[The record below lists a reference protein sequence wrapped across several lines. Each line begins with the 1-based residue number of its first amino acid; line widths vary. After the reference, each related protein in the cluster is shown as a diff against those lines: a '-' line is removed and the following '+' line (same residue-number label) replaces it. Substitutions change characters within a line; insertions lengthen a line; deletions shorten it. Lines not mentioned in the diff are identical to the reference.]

1 MLVIRLQRIGRSGHA
16 MFRIVIQDSRRS
28 PKSGK
33 VVSRVGSYDPH
44 AKVVTLKK
52 EIVQKFLDNGAQ
64 PSPRVI
70 RILEKE
76 GLKLPTWVEKSI
88 NRERTVRNPE
98 KRRST
103 TPVVEE
109 PAVETPVVEEPVVEE
124 PAVETPVVEEPA
136 VETPVVE
143 ETPVETKK

>member
-76 GLKLPTWVEKSI
+76 GLKLPTWVEKSLK
-88 NRERTVRNPE
+88 RERTVRNPE

-109 PAVETPVVEEPVVEE
+109 TP
-124 PAVETPVVEEPA
+124 VEEPA

-143 ETPVETKK
+143 ETPVEEPAVETPVVEETPVEEPAVETKK